1 MRLEVKHSEEPTMQS
16 LELLLD
22 LIAFIFVLYAT
33 YGRRDQDDLALVGNV
48 SNLELNTPISFGFT
62 NQTPQD
68 NTTETDDLPPWDV
81 DEVIEVP
88 NVQVPEPEV
97 NPVEGRV
104 DAESPEVKGPEEE
117 LIPFDVNV
125 PDIPS
130 RNEVFSDQ
138 ETTKELSID
147 VNQIT
152 AKKAWKAAKALGL
165 PYKNPDRSRI
175 KVTVLRENIETYLRE
190 NPSQISDVLPFVG

>member
-1 MRLEVKHSEEPTMQS
+1 MQS

-48 SNLELNTPISFGFT
+48 SKLKLNSPISFGFT

-104 DAESPEVKGPEEE
+104 DAESPEGKVPEEE

-125 PDIPS
+125 PDVPS
-130 RNEVFSDQ
+130 RNEVFDDQ
-138 ETTKELSID
+138 ELNVD
-147 VNQIT
+147 VTQIT

-165 PYKNPDRSRI
+165 PYKNPDKSRI
-175 KVTVLRENIETYLRE
+175 KVRVLRQDIEVYLRE